1 METLRTIDFS
11 QKHFECGGK
20 KFYVKDSLSFARYRE
35 MQKLNLEFG
44 YSATFHDIF
53 KHIREAW
60 DLLNALKLAE
70 AAVVLHN
77 IMYGVVSLENKDD
90 PALRLCALFI
100 DEEGEDPTIYDEGK
114 MREKIKCWGQEL
126 DTLPFFQLASNLV
139 NGWMQ
144 IYKDVS
150 QSGLKKEENQ
160 EIPL

>member
-1 METLRTIDFS
+1 MELREINFDNKF
-11 QKHFECGGK
+11 FECGGK

-44 YSATFHDIF
+44 YSATFNDIF

-60 DLLNALKLAE
+60 DMLNALKLAE
-70 AAVVLHN
+70 AAVILHN

-114 MREKIKCWGQEL
+114 MRDKIECWGKEL
-126 DTLPFFQLASNLV
+126 DVTPFFQLASNLV
-139 NGWMQ
+139 DNWMQ
-144 IYKDVS
+144 SYRELS
-150 QSGLKKEENQ
+150 QSGLPKEKEKTDS
-160 EIPL
+160 